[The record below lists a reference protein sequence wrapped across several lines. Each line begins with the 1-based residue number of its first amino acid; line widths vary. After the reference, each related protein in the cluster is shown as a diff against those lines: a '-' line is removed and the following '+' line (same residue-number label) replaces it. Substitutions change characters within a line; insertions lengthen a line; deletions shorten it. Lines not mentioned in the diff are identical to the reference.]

1 MRIPAGALSGGR
13 LQGDGAWNADSRAHA
28 QVADPTARDAT
39 PAQNAHAAGPLE
51 LAPRTSTHT
60 STPETIAEAGPGP
73 AEPAPAEPAPAAT
86 AREAEL
92 AGVRGALADKETE
105 LAEKQQTLTTR
116 EAERAALEGTR
127 TTKAEPV
134 PAEPAPAEPSLAVGV
149 GGSTSDSPDVRGHT
163 GSVPPSGAGISA
175 VVATEGHGYRSSD
188 PTWKVFGYEVP
199 REERQD
205 WCELNKEL
213 LDGQREEPRNIRSDA
228 NILRGWVTDAG
239 QLKKQPR
246 VVRFLVSSTF
256 TVCSGT
262 LKNPQM
268 NPQNPH
274 EKERKS
280 LVRHE
285 LGFRTTSTI
294 CARHT
299 RFGRSFI

>member
-39 PAQNAHAAGPLE
+39 PAQNAHAAGPL
-51 LAPRTSTHT
+51 
-60 STPETIAEAGPGP
+60 
-73 AEPAPAEPAPAAT
+73 
-86 AREAEL
+86 
-92 AGVRGALADKETE
+92 
-105 LAEKQQTLTTR
+105 
-116 EAERAALEGTR
+116 
-127 TTKAEPV
+127 
-134 PAEPAPAEPSLAVGV
+134 GV

-205 WCELNKEL
+205 WCKLNKEL
-213 LDGQREEPRNIRSDA
+213 LDGQREEPRNIRLDA

-268 NPQNPH
+268 NPQNPQNPH